1 MYETFYG
8 FLAKPFEAVPD
19 PRFLY
24 ASPSHLETISA
35 VLSGIRNRKGLIVIT
50 GEVGTGKTTLTHSL
64 LQKLDKRVKT
74 AFVFHTTVTF
84 KDLMRNIL
92 HDLEVSFSD
101 KEAPANL
108 WNRLLGYSGQLSAQD
123 GALVIFIDEAQDLWE
138 GVLEEL
144 IQRFSVFQSNPFQIV
159 LVGQPELEEKLKS
172 GRLKPLEKII
182 AVRCQIKALTEEESR
197 KYIDHRLS
205 VAGSGNVSLFTPQ
218 AKSLI
223 CLHAHGIPR
232 IINVLCDN
240 ALLAGYTLS
249 SHTIDDGIIRKVIRH
264 AEGPNSRRIL
274 SSSIHSRKPRLFHFS
289 LQRPTR
295 RILLALFALVCLGSF
310 AMLALR
316 YTGQAR
322 VRPPSTLT
330 KTYPLQFDSIQ
341 KPDHSQQESAI
352 GSGGDSPTLSHEK
365 PAFIEPAPSVSQ
377 KVDREE
383 GRKPGEIVIAIAKEK
398 DCLSDL
404 VMKSYGSA
412 TLSLLD
418 MILVWNPEITNV
430 NLIKVDER
438 IKMPNITDES
448 LIIRPL
454 DGSYRIHVGT
464 FRSPGESEVFRN
476 EPSLKGREVEI
487 IPAKV
492 APEETWYRVI
502 IGKFVNEQEALKTI
516 HDLRQKGLLP
526 WLQGISLTR
535 KPG

>member
-64 LQKLDKRVKT
+64 LQRLDKRAKT

-159 LVGQPELEEKLKS
+159 LVGQPELEEKLKA

-182 AVRCQIKALTEEESR
+182 AARCQIKALTEEESK

-205 VAGSGNVSLFTPQ
+205 VAGSSNASLFTPQ

-223 CLHAHGIPR
+223 CRHAHGIPR

-240 ALLAGYTLS
+240 ALLAGYSLS
-249 SHTIDDGIIRKVIRH
+249 SHTIDDDIIRKVIRH
-264 AEGPNSRRIL
+264 AEGPNSRRML
-274 SSSIHSRKPRLFHFS
+274 SSSIHPRRHRLFHFS
-289 LQRPTR
+289 LQPYTR

-330 KTYPLQFDSIQ
+330 SYPIQFDSIQ
-341 KPDHSQQESAI
+341 KPDHSQQESAK
-352 GSGGDSPTLSHEK
+352 GYGGDSPTLSHEK

-377 KVDREE
+377 KVDRED
-383 GRKPGEIVIAIAKEK
+383 GGKPREIVIAKEK

-418 MILVWNPEITNV
+418 TILTWNPGITNV

-438 IKMPNITDES
+438 IQMPHITDES
-448 LIIRPL
+448 LIIRPH

-464 FRSPGESEVFRN
+464 FWSPGESEVFRN

-487 IPAKV
+487 IPARV

-516 HDLRQKGLLP
+516 HDLKQKGLLP